1 MRSRLIR
8 SQTDCWVYKY
18 MLETEYGLKVSSM
31 YLGQV
36 HPCLPRAR
44 LIEVPCMMRD
54 ELPLIVEDQILFLG
68 EAISGALPDARFKLP
83 EQKRAEQTERVCA
96 CASDL
101 CTCHRFTSS
110 LRFPAS
116 PPLISLHARA

>member
-54 ELPLIVEDQILFLG
+54 ELQLIVEDQIDLG
-68 EAISGALPDARFKLP
+68 EAISGALTDARFKLP